1 MSLFVFKD
9 NYLKFMGSKYFVPNA
24 QLMTMCSYGKK
35 ADPIGKPGKLE
46 PKDHLPVPKIDGK
59 IKVLPPIL
67 LDSASSSK
75 ADFTSQVSASLK
87 VINFSGSLGATYDGL
102 SKQTLKVVQLF
113 MEENDVL
120 KAINASPKA
129 RNDLDS
135 YGGDARI
142 VWSLFIVAEAS
153 WSDSFAAG
161 SSFSASADAAGIV
174 SIKAAG
180 HGVIASKSTLV
191 LSPGTCL
198 AYGLL
203 KLDWKNGEVNKTTV
217 DEVGMA

>member
-24 QLMTMCSYGKK
+24 QLMTMCSYGEK

-46 PKDHLPVPKIDGK
+46 PKDHLPAPKFDGK
-59 IKVLPPIL
+59 VKVLPPIL
-67 LDSASSSK
+67 LDSANSSR
-75 ADFTSQVSASLK
+75 ADFTSQVSAALK

-102 SKQTLKVVQLF
+102 SKQTLKLVQVF
-113 MEENDVL
+113 MEENDV
-120 KAINASPKA
+120 KVAANSSPKA
-129 RNDLDS
+129 LDNLDG

-153 WSDSFAAG
+153 WSESFTAG
-161 SSFSASADAAGIV
+161 TSFTASADAAGIV
-174 SIKAAG
+174 SVKAAG
-180 HGVIASKSTLV
+180 GGVVGSKSTLV

-203 KLDWKNGEVNKTTV
+203 KLDWKDGKISNTHV